1 MNLYNEKISSIVAM
15 IGTLFTWLFGG
26 WDLSLTILI
35 VFMTI
40 DYITGIL
47 RGFVTKKLSSNVG
60 LIGIARKSVILIVLI
75 VAALLDRLINDNQ
88 FIFRTLVC
96 YFYIANEGLSILEN
110 CSAIGI
116 PMHPKI
122 KEALEQLR
130 DGNKKSIEEKS
141 DKQDNRDSL

>member
-60 LIGIARKSVILIVLI
+60 LVGIARKSVILIVLI

-116 PMHPKI
+116 PMYPKI